1 MRTVTWINAGL
12 LILAN
17 HTGAG
22 ARYAVMI
29 CILSE
34 DPSVIKP
41 HKALFHDRD
50 FDVRFYAKQGVK
62 ELENK

>member
-34 DPSVIKP
+34 DSSVFKP
-41 HKALFHDRD
+41 LKALYPDRD
-50 FDVRFYAKQGVK
+50 FEVRFYAKQGVK